1 MQKTFRDS
9 GMIGGHFKDA
19 KDDLLSEYLVEF
31 LKSYDESKEFQ
42 RNKERKR
49 ELKSFLE
56 VIYSLYPDITK
67 NKREWKNTIGLQLTS
82 FVPIQN
88 LGNDFD
94 DQKSRLKKKRTKLS
108 KSIAFKVEMEM
119 FKSKMIKQM
128 PPSDGI
134 EKIEIGKDAKK
145 EAEPGP
151 STIPEVQGQ
160 DRQPDPIEATNG

>member
-1 MQKTFRDS
+1 M
-9 GMIGGHFKDA
+9 
-19 KDDLLSEYLVEF
+19 
-31 LKSYDESKEFQ
+31 
-42 RNKERKR
+42 
-49 ELKSFLE
+49 
-56 VIYSLYPDITK
+56 K

-88 LGNDFD
+88 LSNDFD

-119 FKSKMIKQM
+119 FKSKMIKQT
-128 PPSDGI
+128 PPSDGK
-134 EKIEIGKDAKK
+134 EKLEIGSDVKK
-145 EAEPGP
+145 EGVKAEPGP